1 MEADATLN
9 FVVMFWPIYMYGLKM
24 CIQLLRAGGHLY
36 INQQILLVA
45 ITKQQPCSIALLM
58 KFII

>member
-1 MEADATLN
+1 
-9 FVVMFWPIYMYGLKM
+9 M

-36 INQQILLVA
+36 ISQQILLVA